1 MEIEKIKAS
10 LQAFILQELLP
21 GEDPAQVTY
30 TTPLVTSGILDSVAT
45 LDLVSHLE
53 ESYGIKV
60 EAHEVGV
67 EHLNTIDLIADF
79 VLARIGEGRPD

>member
-10 LQAFILQELLP
+10 LKSFLLQEFLP
-21 GEDPAQVTY
+21 DENPALVTY
-30 TTPLVTSGILDSVAT
+30 TTPLMTSGILDSIAT
-45 LDLVSHLE
+45 VDLVSHLE

-67 EHLNTIDLIADF
+67 EHLNTIDAIADL
-79 VLARIGEGRPD
+79 VLSKTGRGSPD

>member
-10 LQAFILQELLP
+10 LQTFLLQELLP
-21 GEDPAQVTY
+21 GEDPALVTY
-30 TTPLVTSGILDSVAT
+30 TTQLVTSGILDSIAT

-67 EHLNTIDLIADF
+67 EHLNTIDAIADL
-79 VLARIGEGRPD
+79 VLSKTSRGSPD

>member
-1 MEIEKIKAS
+1 MELEKIKAS
-10 LQAFILQELLP
+10 LHAFLLQELLP
-21 GEDPAQVTY
+21 GEKPSLVTY
-30 TTPLVTSGILDSVAT
+30 TTPLVTSGILDSVAI

-67 EHLNTIDLIADF
+67 EHLNTIDVIAEF
-79 VLARIGEGRPD
+79 VLSKKSRSNPD

>member
-1 MEIEKIKAS
+1 MDIEQIKTS
-10 LQAFILQELLP
+10 VQTFLLQELLP
-21 GEDPAQVTY
+21 GEDPALVTY

-60 EAHEVGV
+60 EPHEVGV
-67 EHLNTIDLIADF
+67 KYLNTINDIASL
-79 VLARIGEGRPD
+79 VLSKMNPASPG

>member
-1 MEIEKIKAS
+1 MAIEQIKAS
-10 LQAFILQELLP
+10 VQTFLLQELLP
-21 GEDPAQVTY
+21 GEYPALVTY

-60 EAHEVGV
+60 APHEVGV
-67 EHLNTIDLIADF
+67 EYLNTIDDIAGL
-79 VLARIGEGRPD
+79 VISKQNQVNPD

>member
-1 MEIEKIKAS
+1 MDIEQIKTS
-10 LQAFILQELLP
+10 VQTFLLQELLP
-21 GEDPAQVTY
+21 GEDSSLVTY

-60 EAHEVGV
+60 EPHEVGV
-67 EHLNTIDLIADF
+67 EYLNTINDIAGL
-79 VLARIGEGRPD
+79 VISKQNR